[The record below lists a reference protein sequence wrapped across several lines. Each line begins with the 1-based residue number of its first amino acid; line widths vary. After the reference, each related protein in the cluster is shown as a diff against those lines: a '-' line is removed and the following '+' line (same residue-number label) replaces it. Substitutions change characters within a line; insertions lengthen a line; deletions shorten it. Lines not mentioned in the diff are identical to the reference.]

1 MVRKIGLILISF
13 LFLVGIQIES
23 SQGSTIRNG
32 ISCNKVGNV
41 TKFGGNTY
49 RCGKNPYF
57 KPTKLTWTLRG
68 CFTAYALWQSSK
80 KQYED
85 FKDIAKLAGAEGEK
99 TMNDLLASIASLE
112 ETMKNEACK
121 KGA

>member
-1 MVRKIGLILISF
+1 MKSKVMAVLAVAMLGGTLLSAPANAAA
-13 LFLVGIQIES
+13 V
-23 SQGSTIRNG
+23 STG
-32 ISCNKVGNV
+32 VKCTKEKATTKVGSKV
-41 TKFGGNTY
+41 Y

-57 KPTKLTWTLRG
+57 KPTQLTWTLRG

-99 TMNDLLASIASLE
+99 TMNDLLASIAALE
-112 ETMKNEACK
+112 DTMKNEACK

>member
-1 MVRKIGLILISF
+1 MRTRFFSIIIIATLLSVTSLIP
-13 LFLVGIQIES
+13 VQAV
-23 SQGSTIRNG
+23 TVKNG
-32 ISCNKVGNV
+32 VSCSKSGANSKVGS
-41 TKFGGNTY
+41 KSY

-57 KPTKLTWTLRG
+57 KPTQLTWTLRG

-85 FKDIAKLAGAEGEK
+85 FKDIAKLAGTDGEK
-99 TMNDLLASIASLE
+99 VMNDLLTSIASLE
-112 ETMKNEACK
+112 DTMKNEACK